1 MHLHWL
7 CVTTVKKIL
16 DVCWITLQTLLI
28 PCCASS
34 DVIRQIP
41 SCKRRVFSWPIF
53 FLLLLF
59 PFSGVAVDLFA
70 GKFSPCDIRVL
81 PGHRQR
87 VLSLGIC
94 LLSCWIHE
102 CHRGLGL
109 VMQIMTLYLPR
120 RDRLG
125 RDQLQISSCLELTP
139 WEGCLL
145 PAVGAVNPY
154 LFSATERGRAAAAG
168 NANLPRGEIPLLPAD
183 AGKGKGLAP
192 CAWLSYSGLGIAP
205 GELQTGKLVKSAGLI

>member
-1 MHLHWL
+1 M
-7 CVTTVKKIL
+7 
-16 DVCWITLQTLLI
+16 
-28 PCCASS
+28 
-34 DVIRQIP
+34 
-41 SCKRRVFSWPIF
+41 
-53 FLLLLF
+53 
-59 PFSGVAVDLFA
+59 VDLFA

-94 LLSCWIHE
+94 LLSCWTHK

-154 LFSATERGRAAAAG
+154 LFSDTERGRAAAAG

-192 CAWLSYSGLGIAP
+192 CAWLGYSGLGIAP